1 MTRQEG
7 SGGPAQPDPQAPV
20 VSPRVDFSIGM
31 GFRFG
36 VGFALGSMVIWAM
49 VMIPL
54 IIIILGIALVAN
66 LANLD

>member
-1 MTRQEG
+1 MTSQEG
-7 SGGPAQPDPQAPV
+7 SGGPAQPDPQDPV

-54 IIIILGIALVAN
+54 IIIILGIAFVAN
-66 LANLD
+66 LANID